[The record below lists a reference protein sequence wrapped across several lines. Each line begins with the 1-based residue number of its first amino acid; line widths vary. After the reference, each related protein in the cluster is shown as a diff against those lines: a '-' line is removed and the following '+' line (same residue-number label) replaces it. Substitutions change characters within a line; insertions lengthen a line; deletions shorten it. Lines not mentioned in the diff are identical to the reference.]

1 MDIVTALRAALAGMV
16 GRERYELWFGA
27 GVGLS
32 LTHDRLSITVANRF
46 CHDFLRTNF
55 RTQLDAAVRQVLGKS
70 VELHFAVDADQ
81 APPAPAVEAPALE
94 ATAASDAERRAEKTS
109 EPQPGA
115 AQRPA
120 FGSLESF
127 VTGECNRLAFAS
139 AEMTIRQPGQFSP
152 LYLHGPT
159 GVGKTHLL
167 QAVWTGLRRSRRQS
181 RVLYL
186 SAEQFTSGFLEAL
199 RGSGLPSLRR
209 KYRGVETLLLDDL
222 QFLAGKRATQVELLH
237 TVDELLREG
246 RQLVFAA
253 DRPPTALTELAPELV
268 ARLESGMVCAVD
280 PPDFVTRLGI
290 LKRMAVRAE
299 VSLPDA
305 VLDFVASRLC
315 NHARELS
322 GAVCRLK
329 ASSQALGRAIDLPLA
344 EQALSEMIR
353 HSSRAVRLP
362 DIEKAVCDVLGVDA
376 ASLQSDCKS
385 KSASNPRMLAMW
397 LARKHTR
404 AALCEI
410 GDFFGRRTH
419 STVISAQKR
428 IDQWLADGRPLEVAR
443 HTWKLDDA
451 IRQVEKRLLAC

>member
-1 MDIVTALRAALAGMV
+1 MDIVSALRAALAGIV
-16 GRERYELWFGA
+16 GAERYELWFA
-27 GVGLS
+27 TGVRW
-32 LTHDRLSITVANRF
+32 TPAHDRLTITVGNRF

-55 RTQLDAAVRQVLGKS
+55 RTQLDAAARQVLGKS
-70 VELHFAVDADQ
+70 VELCFAVDADQ
-81 APPAPAVEAPALE
+81 QPPAPAAEPPAVEVA
-94 ATAASDAERRAEKTS
+94 AASDGAERRAATGEAR
-109 EPQPGA
+109 QGA
-115 AQRPA
+115 ALRPA
-120 FGSLESF
+120 FGNLESF

-167 QAVWTGLRRSRRQS
+167 QAVWTGLRRSRRLT

-186 SAEQFTSGFLEAL
+186 SSEQFTSGFLEAL
-199 RGSGLPSLRR
+199 RGSGLPSFRR

-222 QFLAGKRATQVELLH
+222 QFMAGKRATQVELLH

-253 DRPPTALTELAPELV
+253 DRPPTALTDLAPELI

-280 PPDFVTRLGI
+280 PPDYTTRLGI

-305 VLDFVASRLC
+305 VLEFVASRLC

-322 GAVCRLK
+322 GALCRLQ
-329 ASSQALGRAIDLPLA
+329 ASSQSLGRAIDLPMA
-344 EQALSEMIR
+344 EQALGEMIR

-385 KSASNPRMLAMW
+385 KSSSNPRMLAMW

-410 GDFFGRRTH
+410 GEFFGRRTH

-428 IDQWLADGRPLEVAR
+428 IEEWLADGRPLEVAR